1 MTTSERSFNQVK
13 SILHKL
19 DRSIDEARERRTQQ
33 RSGTP
38 STPVRETPT
47 PAPAPPGGSPYG
59 RATPIPA
66 SRSGGT
72 PQRWGS

>member
-1 MTTSERSFNQVK
+1 MTTSERSFNQVR

-33 RSGTP
+33 RNGTHP
-38 STPVRETPT
+38 APAREATP
-47 PAPAPPGGSPYG
+47 PAPAPSGGSPYG

-66 SRSGGT
+66 SRSGAAS
-72 PQRWGS
+72 QRWGS